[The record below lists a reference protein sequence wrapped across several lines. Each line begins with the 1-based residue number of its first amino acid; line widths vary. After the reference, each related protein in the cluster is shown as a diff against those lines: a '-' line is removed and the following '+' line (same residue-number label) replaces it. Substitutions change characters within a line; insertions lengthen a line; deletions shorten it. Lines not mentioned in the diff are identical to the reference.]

1 MLTPKKTIYQWFLWT
16 FYPLAY
22 SEGIVKGTITMSR
35 DYKRKEEGKK
45 KKEGKMK
52 KEEEEEERGK
62 GFKNTTNLN
71 VKEQLLLLYA

>member
-16 FYPLAY
+16 FYSLAY

-35 DYKRKEEGKK
+35 DYKRKEDGKK
-45 KKEGKMK
+45 KKEGKTK
-52 KEEEEEERGK
+52 KEEERGK